1 MEALKSAVRSGDRD
15 GLVRAVNELALQPV
29 AVAMVTQ
36 PGAFLGGSVSGFFVD
51 IDGRSTILDLF
62 VVPEIR
68 DNGISTVVM
77 SSAQLA
83 EMKTTAFSPA
93 FAAMMAAHSRE
104 KGELAESQVEANRSV
119 LSGLPRD

>member
-15 GLVRAVNELALQPV
+15 GLLRAVNDLGLEQV
-29 AVAMVTQ
+29 VVAMVTQ
-36 PGAFLGGSVSGFFVD
+36 PGPFLGGSVNGFFVD

-68 DNGISTVVM
+68 NNGIRTVVM
-77 SSAQLA
+77 SSAELA

-104 KGELAESQVEANRSV
+104 KGKLAESQVEANRSV
-119 LSGLPRD
+119 LSGLSRD